1 MRSSLLNRLATP
13 RRNFDPNNREDLLE
27 LKYFIQKGV
36 WKNKCPFYEEFP
48 WEDIP
53 AMCKHKYAELMLA
66 KVK

>member
-1 MRSSLLNRLATP
+1 MRSSMLNRLATP
-13 RRNFDPNNREDLLE
+13 RRNFDPTNREDLLE

-36 WKNKCPFYEEFP
+36 WKDRCPFYEEFP

-53 AMCKHKYAELMLA
+53 AMCKHKYAEHMLA

>member
-1 MRSSLLNRLATP
+1 MRSSMLNRLATP
-13 RRNFDPNNREDLLE
+13 RRNFDPTNRLDLLE

-36 WKNKCPFYEEFP
+36 WKDKCPFYEEFP

-53 AMCKHKYAELMLA
+53 AMCKHKYAEHMIS